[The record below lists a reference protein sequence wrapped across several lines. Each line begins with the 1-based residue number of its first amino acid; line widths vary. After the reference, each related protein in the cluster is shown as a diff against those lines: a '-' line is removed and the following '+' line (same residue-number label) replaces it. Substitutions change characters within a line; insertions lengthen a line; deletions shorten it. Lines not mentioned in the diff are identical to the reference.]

1 MKLIFKALTIISLL
15 VLSFLSL
22 ADNNDETIP
31 RDMSYE
37 GLIEAHLPE
46 AHFPETNLIKA
57 YLPEAY

>member
-15 VLSFLSL
+15 GLSLLSL

-31 RDMSYE
+31 RDMNYE

-46 AHFPETNLIKA
+46 A
-57 YLPEAY
+57 Y

>member
-15 VLSFLSL
+15 GLSLLSL

-31 RDMSYE
+31 RDMNYE

-46 AHFPETNLIKA
+46 AYWPWANLHS
-57 YLPEAY
+57 YEMMLHQ

>member
-31 RDMSYE
+31 RYE
-37 GLIEAHLPE
+37 L
-46 AHFPETNLIKA
+46 
-57 YLPEAY
+57 